1 MNPPDLYLPQ
11 HELDQAYAQG
21 PAAYLALLADAY
33 LRPSQGQLTPE
44 RMDALS
50 DSQHALL
57 CYHITRNEVSEGGFI
72 QLIQNGYG
80 PYVLDGPFPYT
91 MKKGWGLR
99 DFGQYLF
106 DVRREYHRRR
116 DALEADLSDD
126 DFMAL
131 YEQEDAM
138 NELGDRFLDD
148 FEETVTPQ
156 VANYVRD
163 HETDFNTIHPQRD
176 PSQL

>member
-1 MNPPDLYLPQ
+1 MNTPALYLSK
-11 HELDQAYAQG
+11 EALDQAYAQS
-21 PAAYLALLADAY
+21 PADYLALLADAY
-33 LRPSQGQLTPE
+33 LRPSEGALTPE

-50 DSQHALL
+50 ACQHALL
-57 CYHITRNEVSEGGFI
+57 CYSIVRNEVSEGGFI

-91 MKKGWGLR
+91 VKKEWGMR

-116 DALEADLSDD
+116 EALEADLSDEE
-126 DFMAL
+126 FMAL
-131 YEQEDAM
+131 YEQEDTM

-148 FEETVTPQ
+148 FEEDVTPQ
-156 VANYVRD
+156 VASYVRN
-163 HETDFNTIHPQRD
+163 HETEFNTIAAH
-176 PSQL
+176 